1 MKAAQISSA
10 ISNNIATPAS
20 VTINQVVAHCS
31 YGKNLIAISSKTITT
46 AASPTIH
53 QAAAAGVR
61 TGSGNSLTSAKTSR
75 SIFAMACHIAGYST
89 KNRVN
94 TWFPTR
100 YASSAKRSLPL
111 FSHTSSPSAVSS
123 ASSVS

>member
-1 MKAAQISSA
+1 MKAAQISNA

-31 YGKNLIAISSKTITT
+31 YGKNLSAISSKTITT

-61 TGSGNSLTSAKTSR
+61 TGSGNSLTSSKTSR
-75 SIFAMACHIAGYST
+75 SVFAMACHIAGYST
-89 KNRVN
+89 KNRVK
-94 TWFPTR
+94 TWLPTR
-100 YASSAKRSLPL
+100 
-111 FSHTSSPSAVSS
+111 
-123 ASSVS
+123 